1 MINSYQIR
9 ARLRPLY
16 CRVMTA
22 GCAQYTICSPKKAS
36 ISISDVEKSPFC
48 TTKIRYASKATS
60 KAVLCMRFRRSE
72 QTEDHRQADIKNN
85 SYKTVIF
92 RH

>member
-9 ARLRPLY
+9 ARLRCLY

-36 ISISDVEKSPFC
+36 ISVSNVE
-48 TTKIRYASKATS
+48 
-60 KAVLCMRFRRSE
+60 
-72 QTEDHRQADIKNN
+72 
-85 SYKTVIF
+85 
-92 RH
+92 